1 MTIEKTTNLIV
12 NYIYD
17 ALAEPPQDALKP
29 IDIGN
34 LKGKSDINPQ
44 WRIEALTQKFGLCGI
59 GWKFEIVRIDTFNS
73 EGRILVFMQVNLFI
87 KQDGEWSAPI
97 PGYGGDQVTK
107 VNKNGLVVNDEA
119 YKGCLTDALGN
130 AAKCIGVAGKIY
142 RGHYDTKYS
151 EEAAK
156 LDNKPAYSLKKA
168 EPARATEEKTYACT
182 KCGVPITSAEF
193 SYSLNKFGTP
203 LCRKCQATKK

>member
-1 MTIEKTTNLIV
+1 MTMEKTTNLIV
-12 NYIYD
+12 NYVYD

-29 IDIGN
+29 IEIGN

-59 GWKFEIVRIDTFNS
+59 GWKFEIVRIDTVNS
-73 EGRILVFMQVNLFI
+73 EGRILVFMQVKLFV
-87 KQDGEWSAPI
+87 KVDGEWSAPI

-130 AAKCIGVAGKIY
+130 AAKCIGVAGNIY
-142 RGHYDTKYS
+142 RGLYETKYS
-151 EEAAK
+151 DEAAK
-156 LDNKPAYSLKKA
+156 LDNKPAYSVKK
-168 EPARATEEKTYACT
+168 PATEQKTYECT
-182 KCGVPITSAEF
+182 KCRVPITKAEF
-193 SYSLNKFGTP
+193 SYSLDKFGTP
-203 LCRKCQATKK
+203 LCRKCQGTKK